1 MANKL
6 TKIKEII
13 TSFASSNQKRR
24 SSTSW
29 YQKKR
34 VHPIDIVDIDVV
46 TVSKKNGLKLAAPFI
61 ILIIVCAIVAA

>member
-6 TKIKEII
+6 KEII
-13 TSFASSNQKRR
+13 TSFASKQKRR

-29 YQKKR
+29 FQKKR

-46 TVSKKNGLKLAAPFI
+46 TTSKKNGLKLATPFV
-61 ILIIVCAIVAA
+61 ILIIVCVIAAA